1 MAESHAS
8 AVWEGN
14 LVEGSGHV
22 SAASGL
28 FTDAPVTWAA
38 RTSRPDPKTSPE
50 ELIAAAHAACY
61 AMAFSHTLAEA
72 GSPAERLAVDAVCH
86 FTPIESGGFAV
97 SRMDLDVRA
106 ARSRGRA
113 RVPGV
118 ERPARQRRDRADGD
132 ARSIAPVLGRGRSV
146 DRGGDGCEG
155 STAR

>member
-61 AMAFSHTLAEA
+61 AMAFAHTLAEA

-97 SRMDLDVRA
+97 SRMDLDVH
-106 ARSRGRA
+106 GL
-113 RVPGV
+113 VPGIDQDAFERLAREGEHGCPVSNALRGNV
-118 ERPARQRRDRADGD
+118 EIGLTATLDR
-132 ARSIAPVLGRGRSV
+132 
-146 DRGGDGCEG
+146 
-155 STAR
+155 

>member
-61 AMAFSHTLAEA
+61 AMAFAHTLAEA

-97 SRMDLDVRA
+97 SRMDLDVH
-106 ARSRGRA
+106 GL
-113 RVPGV
+113 VPGIDQDAFERLAREGEHGCPVSNALRGNV
-118 ERPARQRRDRADGD
+118 EIELTATLDR
-132 ARSIAPVLGRGRSV
+132 
-146 DRGGDGCEG
+146 
-155 STAR
+155 